1 MKLAKSLLL
10 SSAVGISAV
19 ASAQAADLP
28 FRKAAPVEYVRVCDY
43 TGAGYFYIP
52 GTDTCLKVGG
62 YLRAEYAFIEPTK
75 LLFPGVNTGLS
86 TLGLPGVP
94 VGTFVSG
101 RNRDASGF
109 KVEGRVDVD
118 ARTQTAYGTLRTYV
132 RMQFDR
138 LGGNYAGGGV
148 AGGVFSFG
156 NQNGNLAYLDKGF
169 IQFAG
174 FTAGRVQSF
183 FDFYA
188 DNYNFEGIANSDIS
202 TNALAYTAT
211 FGGGFSAT
219 IAVEDATQ
227 RHFTGIGNSGTTLGI
242 NGAGGLFIQNFG
254 DTAVRYDGERV
265 PDIVGQVRVDQ
276 AWGSAQLS
284 GAYHRVSTNGTN
296 DLLGLGV
303 AVVQSHQSYDGF
315 AVQAGVQIK
324 LPMLAAGDDIW
335 LEGAYQNGAFA
346 YQDSSSNLSAG
357 FNSAY
362 LGGFQHL
369 DSDAYAYANAN
380 GTYSL
385 AKSDGFSAMAAFHHY
400 FTPNFS
406 DVLFGSYEEVS
417 YGSRAKNTDWTL
429 GGIGDASEYRIG
441 NQFIWTPVNN
451 LSVGLEVIYAHID
464 QTLAHSP
471 GFAATPL
478 PVGFKKDPSAFEGR
492 VRIERDF

>member
-1 MKLAKSLLL
+1 MKLVKSLLL
-10 SSAVGISAV
+10 SSAVGITAV

-62 YLRAEYAFIEPTK
+62 YLRAEYHFIEPTK
-75 LLFPGVNTGLS
+75 AFFPTPVPFAASLFGFSGPALGVPGVVNGA
-86 TLGLPGVP
+86 
-94 VGTFVSG
+94 FVTG

-109 KVEGRVDVD
+109 KTEGRVDVD

-138 LGGNYAGGGV
+138 LGGNQATGGV
-148 AGGVFSFG
+148 AGGAFSYANG
-156 NQNGNLAYLDKGF
+156 AGNLAYLDKGF

-188 DNYNFEGIANSDIS
+188 DNYNFEGIANSDLS
-202 TNALAYTAT
+202 TTAFAYTAT

-219 IAVEDATQ
+219 VAVEDAQ
-227 RHFTGIGNSGTTLGI
+227 PRRDGIGQSTVDLL
-242 NGAGGLFIQNFG
+242 AGNFAE
-254 DTAVRYDGERV
+254 TAVRYDGQRI
-265 PDIVGQVRVDQ
+265 PDIIGNIRLDQ

-284 GAYHRVSTNGTN
+284 GAYHQISTNGTT
-296 DLLGLGV
+296 DLLGLGAFV
-303 AVVQSHQSYDGF
+303 TQSHRSEDGF

-335 LEGAYQNGAFA
+335 LEGAYQNGA
-346 YQDSSSNLSAG
+346 YLYMDSASNLNNG
-357 FNSAY
+357 FGSLF

-369 DSDAYAYANAN
+369 DADLYAYGNAD
-380 GTYSL
+380 GTYSV
-385 AKSDGFSAMAAFHHY
+385 AKSEGFSVMGAFHHY

-406 DVLFGSYEEVS
+406 DVLFGSYESVG
-417 YGSRAKNTDWTL
+417 YGRRARNTDWTF

-451 LSVGLEVIYAHID
+451 LSVGLEIIYAHID

-471 GFAATPL
+471 GVAATPL
-478 PVGFKKDPSAFEGR
+478 PFGVKKDPSAFEGTLR
-492 VRIERDF
+492 VERDF